1 VACQK
6 HNKYNDA
13 LSSTYVPNGTAFAIQ
28 YGSGSLSGF
37 LSEDTVGLGGL
48 SVTSQ
53 TFAEAMK
60 EPGITFV
67 AAKFDGILGMG
78 YISISV
84 DSVTPVWYNILNQ
97 GLVSQPVFS
106 FWLSQNPS
114 DPVGGELTLGGT
126 DPTRYTGDFSYA
138 PLTSDTYWQ
147 FDMADIQV
155 GGKSTGFCSSGPCNA
170 ICDSGTSL
178 IVGPQ
183 DEIDSLNKQLGA
195 KVVNGEGIFS
205 SCSVISSLPDIQI
218 VINGNTFTLTPS
230 DYVLQVTSG
239 GETECLSGFMGL
251 NIPPPVGPIYI
262 IGDVFIAAYTAVFDF
277 GAVGV
282 SRVGWAKSVQDS
294 TRIL

>member
-1 VACQK
+1 
-6 HNKYNDA
+6 
-13 LSSTYVPNGTAFAIQ
+13 VPNGTSFAIQ

-53 TFAEAMK
+53 TFAEALH

-67 AAKFDGILGMG
+67 AAQFDGILGMA
-78 YISISV
+78 YESISV
-84 DSVTPVWYNILNQ
+84 DSVTPVWYNILSQ
-97 GLVSQPVFS
+97 GLVSQPIFS

-114 DPVGGELTLGGT
+114 DPTGGELTLGGV
-126 DPTRYTGDFSYA
+126 DSTRFTGNFSYA

-155 GGKSTGFCSSGPCNA
+155 GGKSLGFCSSGPCKT

-183 DEIDSLNKQLGA
+183 DEIDSLNQKLGA
-195 KVVNGEGIFS
+195 KIVNGEGIFE

-218 VINGNTFTLTPS
+218 VINGNTFTLAPT
-230 DYVLQVTSG
+230 DYVLKITSG

-251 NIPPPVGPIYI
+251 NIPPPTGPIYI
-262 IGDVFIAAYTAVFDF
+262 LGDVFIAAYTAVFDF

-294 TRIL
+294 SKLIV

>member
-1 VACQK
+1 
-6 HNKYNDA
+6 
-13 LSSTYVPNGTAFAIQ
+13 
-28 YGSGSLSGF
+28 
-37 LSEDTVGLGGL
+37 
-48 SVTSQ
+48 
-53 TFAEAMK
+53 
-60 EPGITFV
+60 
-67 AAKFDGILGMG
+67 MG

-84 DSVTPVWYNILNQ
+84 DSVTPVWYNILTQ
-97 GLVSQPVFS
+97 GLVSQPIFS

-155 GGKSTGFCSSGPCNA
+155 GGKSTGFCSSGPWKA

-195 KVVNGEGIFS
+195 KVVNGEGIFP

-218 VINGNTFTLTPS
+218 VINGNTFTLAPS

-251 NIPPPVGPIYI
+251 DIPPPVGPIYI

-294 TRIL
+294 TRNSTKIF